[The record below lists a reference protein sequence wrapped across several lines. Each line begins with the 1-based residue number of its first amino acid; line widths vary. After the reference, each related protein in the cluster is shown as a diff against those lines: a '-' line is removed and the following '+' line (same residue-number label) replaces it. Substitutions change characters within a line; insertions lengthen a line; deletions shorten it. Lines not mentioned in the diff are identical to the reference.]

1 MIFLWIGVAG
11 ILFLVLASLI
21 GDHGGGELSGG
32 DVGHDFGHDFSHDA
46 GLHTSAEQDASA
58 SGPSPLSMR
67 SISIFVTVFG
77 FAGFLAK
84 HYGVS
89 GGIATVIGIV
99 AGLALAA
106 LTFQFIKLLYAQ
118 QGSSVISQAELVGQ
132 QAEVIN
138 AIPKDGLGEV
148 TVRYRN
154 QLKTFLAR
162 SNGELIPRG
171 AKVKIIED
179 LGSSI
184 RVSSVNN

>member
-1 MIFLWIGVAG
+1 MIFLWIGIGG
-11 ILFLVLASLI
+11 ILFLALASLM
-21 GDHGGGELSGG
+21 GDHDGDFSGG
-32 DVGHDFGHDFSHDA
+32 DVGHDFGHDFGHDA
-46 GLHTSAEQDASA
+46 GLHTSADQDASA

-84 HYGVS
+84 HYGAS
-89 GGIATVIGIV
+89 GGLATVIGIV

-106 LTFQFIKLLYAQ
+106 LAFKFIKLLYAQ

-138 AIPKDGLGEV
+138 IITQDGPGEV
-148 TVRYRN
+148 TVLYRG
-154 QLKTFLAR
+154 QLKTLLAR
-162 SNGELIPRG
+162 SNGELIPKG

-179 LGSSI
+179 LGSSV
-184 RVSSVNN
+184 RVSKVN